1 MNRRFHIHIMLLLK
15 KKRYIKA
22 FKTWETSLHAKVF
35 PITMYSYLIQY
46 HLQFAFLYRFG
57 ALRLLQDFFF
67 LYMYR
72 SSIKQMSS
80 HKC

>member
-1 MNRRFHIHIMLLLK
+1 MLLLK
-15 KKRYIKA
+15 KKSILIKA
-22 FKTWETSLHAKVF
+22 FKTWETSLHAKVI